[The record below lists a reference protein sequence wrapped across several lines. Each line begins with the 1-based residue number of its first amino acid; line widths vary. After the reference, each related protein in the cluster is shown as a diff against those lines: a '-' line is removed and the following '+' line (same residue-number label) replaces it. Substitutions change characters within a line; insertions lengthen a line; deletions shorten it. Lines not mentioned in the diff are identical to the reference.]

1 MTKAAYVPSASFRA
15 PKGQLDRLRR
25 ALDAGAEVVVE
36 QPDGSR
42 VSSRELSRFLAAA
55 VSEFA
60 AGGEVVLLRGEAEVS
75 PAAAGELLGLSRQFV
90 ERLIDAGK
98 LPARRL
104 PGSRH
109 RRLRVTDV
117 VAFAQRRDDR
127 RGLISDAVNSAV
139 DGGAEY

>member
-1 MTKAAYVPSASFRA
+1 MTKTAYVQSASFRA
-15 PKGQLDRLRR
+15 PKAQLDRLRR
-25 ALDAGAEVVVE
+25 ALEAGAEVVVE

-42 VSSRELSRFLAAA
+42 LSSLELSRFLAAA
-55 VSEFA
+55 VAEFA

-75 PAAAGELLGLSRQFV
+75 PAEAGELLGISRQFV
-90 ERLIDAGK
+90 DRLIDVGK

-109 RRLRVTDV
+109 RRVRVADV
-117 VAFAQRRDDR
+117 VAFAHRRDDR
-127 RGLISDAVNSAV
+127 SALISDAVNTAI